1 MKWQTKLRFQHYFT
15 RTTFHSSFNAPSNGI
30 IIYLQNEEQPKK
42 IVGFFDVHK
51 TLGILEHFLT
61 SLCIPQVSWINDVW
75 MQIWCLN
82 AKILNSLKMN
92 SFTSELEI
100 LNICSN
106 CLQIKS
112 APRKSFV
119 SISFVFW
126 FRISLKCRII
136 TSNRWN
142 RIPQNVY
149 YGSLWFT

>member
-42 IVGFFDVHK
+42 IVGFFDVDK
-51 TLGILEHFLT
+51 TLSILEHFPSPSQLNQST
-61 SLCIPQVSWINDVW
+61 SIL
-75 MQIWCLN
+75 QIWCLN
-82 AKILNSLKMN
+82 AKILNSLKIS

-106 CLQIKS
+106 CRQIKS

-119 SISFVFW
+119 RIGFEFW

-142 RIPQNVY
+142 RIPRNVY